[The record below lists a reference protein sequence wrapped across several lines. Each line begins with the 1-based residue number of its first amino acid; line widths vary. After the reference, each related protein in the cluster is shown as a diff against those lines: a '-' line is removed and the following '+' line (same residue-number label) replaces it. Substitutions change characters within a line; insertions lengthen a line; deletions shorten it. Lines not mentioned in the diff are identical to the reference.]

1 MEFRK
6 IFDSIPEQF
15 DKWRPRYCEEVF
27 SDIIQYAKLDT
38 DKTPAPIDAGI
49 LHIIYYQRFS

>member
-15 DKWRPRYCEEVF
+15 DKWRPRYCDEVF
-27 SDIIQYAKLDT
+27 LDVIQYAELDRY
-38 DKTPAPIDAGI
+38 K
-49 LHIIYYQRFS
+49 S